1 MSDKLKTI
9 KIKNI
14 SDFVQQV
21 DWAKVNGLAPVI
33 TQDYWS
39 SRVLMLGYMNREALQ
54 KTLTEGK
61 ITYYSRIR
69 SVLWTKGETSGNFQI
84 VKKVFLDC
92 DNDTIL
98 IKIKQ
103 KGAVCH
109 TGRKTCFY
117 QEIN

>member
-1 MSDKLKTI
+1 MNDKSKTI
-9 KIKNI
+9 EAKSI
-14 SDFVQQV
+14 SDFVNQV

-33 TQDYWS
+33 VQDYLS
-39 SRVLMLGYMNREALQ
+39 GRVLMLGYMNQEALQ
-54 KTLTEGK
+54 KTLTERK
-61 ITYYSRIR
+61 ITYYSRTR
-69 SVLWTKGETSGNFQI
+69 AALWTKGETSGNFQI

-109 TGRKTCFY
+109 TGRPTCFY